1 VPLEI
6 IPHVKRVV
14 SKGSEYLYFNTGKR
28 NAKGHVIYAPL
39 PPLKDPKFWPRHAA
53 LCAGRTKRANLA
65 GELTV
70 PGLVALYQKS
80 PQWRQLA
87 PASRK
92 LYTAGLNRLSEDL
105 PTAPAAQISSGDI
118 RILFD
123 GMGETPSMA
132 NAFLR
137 TVGSLYKWGRPH
149 HVAVN
154 PIEGIEPFETGEHE
168 PWPQALIDLAEVS
181 ADPFIRLSVRM
192 MLYTAQRIGDVCV
205 ARWSDM
211 NGGFWVMTPEKTKK
225 HRGEMEIPIHRDLQ
239 AELARHSKVGPF
251 LFVGRDGAM
260 APQTMRRAI
269 QTWATGQGYDVVPH
283 GLRKNAVNALLEV
296 GCSVAETAAISGQS
310 LQMVEFYA
318 KKRNQTKLGSAAIL
332 KWEKRA

>member
-1 VPLEI
+1 MPREI

-14 SKGSEYLYFNTGKR
+14 SKGNEYLYFNTGKK
-28 NAKGHVIYAPL
+28 NAAGKVIYAKL
-39 PPLKDPKFWPRHAA
+39 PPLKDPGFWPRHAA
-53 LCAGRTKRANLA
+53 LCAGRTKRASIA

-87 PASRK
+87 PSSRR
-92 LYTAGLNRLSEDL
+92 LYSAGLDKLSADL
-105 PTAPAAQISSGDI
+105 PTAPAAQVAPSDI
-118 RILFD
+118 RQLFD
-123 GMGETPSMA
+123 DMGETPGMA

-149 HVAVN
+149 HVTVN
-154 PIEGIEPFETGEHE
+154 PIEGIEPFEQGEHQ
-168 PWPQALIDLAEVS
+168 PWPQALIDLAEIS
-181 ADPFIRLSVRM
+181 EDGFIRLSVRM
-192 MLYTAQRIGDVCV
+192 MLYTAQRIGDVCN
-205 ARWSDM
+205 ARWSDI

-225 HRGEMEIPIHRDLQ
+225 KRGEMQIPVHRDLQ
-239 AELARHSKVGPF
+239 AELARHDKVSPF
-251 LFVGRDGAM
+251 IFVGRDGPM
-260 APQTMRRAI
+260 KPETMRRAI
-269 QTWATGQGYDVVPH
+269 QIWATARGYDVVPH

-310 LQMVEFYA
+310 LQMVEHYS